1 MDRAALL
8 MLLVAV
14 LACSSSGSRGGGA
27 KPADPAPVAREAA
40 QPAAPCDF
48 KVKALSDPGQKQ
60 IQCSNG
66 ESFVVRLG
74 TDGQWHEEMKVR
86 AGTRPGY
93 ASPEE
98 AARARCCGAGGEGS

>member
-14 LACSSSGSRGGGA
+14 LACSSSGSHGGSG
-27 KPADPAPVAREAA
+27 KPADPAPAA
-40 QPAAPCDF
+40 QGATPSAAPCDF
-48 KVKALSDPGQKQ
+48 KVKAMSDPSQKQ

-74 TDGQWHEEMKVR
+74 PDGKWYEEMKVR
-86 AGTRPGY
+86 AGIRPGY
-93 ASPEE
+93 ATPEE
-98 AARARCCGAGGEGS
+98 AARARCCSAGEGS